1 MGRAYALKAGEATT
15 TAKKNLS
22 VDGMAKIMVRHPSH
36 DAYPSRRRGLFGI
49 SLTEAAQGSG
59 GVVVVWVR
67 GGGEGSGGG
76 GGGGQSSPCVTST
89 RASGRCKR

>member
-1 MGRAYALKAGEATT
+1 MHIHPAAEAF
-15 TAKKNLS
+15 
-22 VDGMAKIMVRHPSH
+22 
-36 DAYPSRRRGLFGI
+36 FGV

-67 GGGEGSGGG
+67 GGEGSGGG

-89 RASGRCKR
+89 RASGRRKR

>member
-1 MGRAYALKAGEATT
+1 MMHIHPAAEAF
-15 TAKKNLS
+15 L
-22 VDGMAKIMVRHPSH
+22 
-36 DAYPSRRRGLFGI
+36 GI

-76 GGGGQSSPCVTST
+76 VGGGQSSPCVTSM
-89 RASGRCKR
+89 RASGRRKR

>member
-1 MGRAYALKAGEATT
+1 MMHIHPAAEAF
-15 TAKKNLS
+15 L
-22 VDGMAKIMVRHPSH
+22 
-36 DAYPSRRRGLFGI
+36 GI

-76 GGGGQSSPCVTST
+76 GGGGGQSIPCVTST

>member
-1 MGRAYALKAGEATT
+1 MMHIHPAAEAF
-15 TAKKNLS
+15 L
-22 VDGMAKIMVRHPSH
+22 
-36 DAYPSRRRGLFGI
+36 GI